1 MKKVLLLAGAAALV
15 LSLVLVAGCGG
26 EKAEAQTCAGCGMTL
41 TEGHAKMI
49 DGKPY
54 CSHCAEKMAGAA
66 AQDAGEQVA
75 VHDCDGGCGMKDVP
89 INQLTELNG
98 KYYCQG
104 CLKKMNAEKA
114 EHPKSDHPH

>member
-1 MKKVLLLAGAAALV
+1 MKKALLLAGAAALV

-26 EKAEAQTCAGCGMTL
+26 ENAEAQTCTGCGMTL

-54 CSHCAEKMAGAA
+54 CSHCAEKMAGHTAP
-66 AQDAGEQVA
+66 DAGEQVTL
-75 VHDCDGGCGMKDVP
+75 HDCDGGCGMKDVP
-89 INQLTELNG
+89 INQLTEVNG

-104 CLKKMNAEKA
+104 GLKKMNPD
-114 EHPKSDHPH
+114 HSDHSR